1 MVVLGDLASCFL
13 FWELSWASRESLD
26 STGRWSYYPCFLS
39 PATGLQA
46 CNYRGPASLVLELG
60 WLYKHQEQ
68 ALLAQAI
75 LRGPEIPLWRAWHPN
90 QAGYLAEGQDAASRK
105 KEPEA
110 GSKDPHA
117 RVGPS
122 YQLGSLHL
130 HTQDSP
136 E

>member
-1 MVVLGDLASCFL
+1 MELLSL
-13 FWELSWASRESLD
+13 FSLPSD
-26 STGRWSYYPCFLS
+26 RPTSLY
-39 PATGLQA
+39 
-46 CNYRGPASLVLELG
+46 YRGPASLVLELG